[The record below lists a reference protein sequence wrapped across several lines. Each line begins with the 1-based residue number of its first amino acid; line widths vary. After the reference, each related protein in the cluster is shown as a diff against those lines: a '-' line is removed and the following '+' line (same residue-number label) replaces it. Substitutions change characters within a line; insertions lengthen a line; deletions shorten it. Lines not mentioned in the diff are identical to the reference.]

1 MEEKSGRRWPEMRRR
16 EGMAGDEE
24 ETMTRRR
31 RRSGAGDEEERRRR
45 LDAEEVG
52 VEEEEEEEEERME
65 EMCRGGREVGG
76 DKGSGVPF
84 RTLEA
89 GRLAV
94 SHHLMRHNYFFP

>member
-1 MEEKSGRRWPEMRRR
+1 MRRR

-52 VEEEEEEEEERME
+52 VEEEEEEEERME